1 MRSFEGQNFY
11 QILQVSPNAALS
23 DIKQAYRD
31 ALDLYEED
39 SLATLSL
46 FSDEQRA
53 ELLRDIETAFL
64 TLIDDDKRSAYNEA
78 LFESEQ
84 LERADLTSAA
94 PKKSRVVSPGSIA
107 SKISNLDRW
116 VAKKSSE
123 PEIRKLAEKLVS
135 DDPVTGRDLKQLR
148 EALGI
153 EISEI
158 YEITKISPTNISLI
172 EQDRFKDLPAEIYLK
187 MYLRSYAEI
196 LQIDPTRIVDG
207 YLQYM
212 KSSKMSST

>member
-1 MRSFEGQNFY
+1 MRLFEGQNFY

-31 ALDLYEED
+31 ALDLYEGD

-64 TLIDDDKRSAYNEA
+64 TLIDDDKRAAYNEV
-78 LFESEQ
+78 LVESGQ
-84 LERADLTSAA
+84 LDAADLTSAV
-94 PKKSRVVSPGSIA
+94 PKKTRVTSQEGTA

-123 PEIRKLAEKLVS
+123 PEIRKLVDKIFS
-135 DDPVTGRDLKQLR
+135 DDLVTGRDLKQLR
-148 EALGI
+148 ESFGI

-196 LQIDPTRIVDG
+196 LQIDPTHIING
-207 YLQYM
+207 YLQHM
-212 KSSKMSST
+212 KSSKSID

>member
-11 QILQVSPNAALS
+11 QILQVSPNATLS

-64 TLIDDDKRSAYNEA
+64 TLIDNDKRAAYNEV
-78 LFESEQ
+78 LLESGQ
-84 LERADLTSAA
+84 LDAAELDSAVL
-94 PKKSRVVSPGSIA
+94 KKSRLASQTNTA
-107 SKISNLDRW
+107 SKISNLERW
-116 VAKKSSE
+116 VEKKSSE
-123 PEIRKLAEKLVS
+123 PEIRKLVDKILS
-135 DDPVTGRDLKQLR
+135 DDLVAGRDLKQLR
-148 EALGI
+148 EAFGI

-158 YEITKISPTNISLI
+158 YEITKISPTNISLV

-196 LQIDPTRIVDG
+196 LQIDPVHVVDG

-212 KSSKMSST
+212 KSSKTVD